1 MCLAVP
7 GKILEITGADPLL
20 KMGRISFNGVVR
32 EVSLA
37 YVPEAQVG
45 DYAVVHAGFAL
56 NLLDEAAAAE
66 TLATFAE
73 LESFRESFQATGEV

>member
-1 MCLAVP
+1 MCLAMP
-7 GKILEITGADPLL
+7 GKILEINGSDPLL
-20 KMGRISFNGVVR
+20 KMGRISFSGVVR

-56 NLLDEAAAAE
+56 SILDEEAAQE

-73 LESFRESFQATGEV
+73 IESFQTSGVTN

>member
-7 GKILEITGADPLL
+7 GKILAITGDDPLL
-20 KMGRISFNGVVR
+20 TMGRVSFGGVVR
-32 EVSLA
+32 QVSLA

-45 DYAVVHAGFAL
+45 DYVIVHAGFAL
-56 NLLDEAAAAE
+56 NLIDEAAATE

-73 LESFRESFQATGEV
+73 IAAFSGGSPDEIR

>member
-7 GKILEITGADPLL
+7 GKILEIINDEPLF
-20 KMGRISFNGVVR
+20 KMGRINFGGVVR

-45 DYAVVHAGFAL
+45 DYALVHAGFAL
-56 NLLDEAAAAE
+56 SLLDEAAARE
-66 TLATFAE
+66 TLATLTE
-73 LESFRESFQATGEV
+73 IESFAKGEF

>member
-7 GKILEITGADPLL
+7 GKILEITGDDPLF
-20 KMGRISFNGVVR
+20 KMGRVSFGGVVR

-56 NLLDEAAAAE
+56 SLLDEAAATE
-66 TLATFAE
+66 TLANLAEMEAFAGVE
-73 LESFRESFQATGEV
+73 P

>member
-7 GKILEITGADPLL
+7 GKILEITGDEPLL
-20 KMGRISFNGVVR
+20 RMGRVSFSGVVR

-37 YVPEAQVG
+37 YVPEAEVG

-56 NLLDEAAAAE
+56 NLIDEAAAAE

-73 LESFRESFQATGEV
+73 IESLQSTGA

>member
-7 GKILEITGADPLL
+7 GKILEITGDDPLF
-20 KMGRISFNGVVR
+20 KMGRVSFSGVVR

-56 NLLDEAAAAE
+56 SVLDEVAATE
-66 TLATFAE
+66 TLATLAE
-73 LESFRESFQATGEV
+73 MESFAGGDSE

>member
-7 GKILEITGADPLL
+7 GKILEITGDDPLF
-20 KMGRISFNGVVR
+20 KMGRVNFGGVVR

-56 NLLDEAAAAE
+56 SVLDEAAATE
-66 TLATFAE
+66 TLANLAE
-73 LESFRESFQATGEV
+73 MEACAGVEPA